1 MGPIVEVVPPL
12 TKRFLALA
20 AHVRG
25 CRQVVSS
32 ARDWGLGF
40 RAGQRKST
48 PQVQDLGLTMSW
60 SSIPSSYCLGS
71 LLSFFWSISS
81 SPPRIEA
88 LSLGFIAQGYPKP
101 QTPKS

>member
-25 CRQVVSS
+25 CRQVVPS
-32 ARDWGLGF
+32 ARDWGLGL

-48 PQVQDLGLTMSW
+48 PQVQGL
-60 SSIPSSYCLGS
+60 
-71 LLSFFWSISS
+71 
-81 SPPRIEA
+81 
-88 LSLGFIAQGYPKP
+88 
-101 QTPKS
+101 